1 MEDKNLIPILYN
13 STETEY
19 LTDGLGQ
26 LFDVQSCIVSEEANG
41 SFTLDMEY
49 PKNGSLVNHILKG
62 NQILA
67 KPNDIDK
74 EHAFRILEV
83 DKSTSN
89 STISITATSIT
100 NDEGRNIV
108 RAIKVSNKNAADA
121 MNMIKNNLVL
131 KSRFEYLSDITTI
144 KSFENGHMTPLSAV
158 IGDENSLY
166 NFYGGELK
174 RTNTSI
180 QLLQRRGRDKVT
192 TIEKGKNASGITHN
206 ISYNGKY
213 TSILPYVALTG
224 LTSTEK
230 KNLDYYQVRNV
241 ELGSGLTVVLTRTRN
256 KSVIFQCDMN
266 LTSEFKEDGVYK
278 LAKNM
283 LIHRSGTEFED
294 MYWIDLD
301 EIRVIAE
308 ETNSLVKKRIIY
320 SNKIIKKIQS
330 CKNII
335 TIHSHP
341 DSFPPSIADFNSN
354 YDHNYVVGIVAC
366 HNGKLYMYSAN
377 ERINEDYY
385 KLVVEGFL
393 KIGYNEEEAQI
404 KALENLQINFDIKFK
419 EVTDYDCI

>member
-1 MEDKNLIPILYN
+1 MEQQRK
-13 STETEY
+13 
-19 LTDGLGQ
+19 
-26 LFDVQSCIVSEEANG
+26 
-41 SFTLDMEY
+41 
-49 PKNGSLVNHILKG
+49 
-62 NQILA
+62 
-67 KPNDIDK
+67 
-74 EHAFRILEV
+74 
-83 DKSTSN
+83 
-89 STISITATSIT
+89 
-100 NDEGRNIV
+100 GRNKETIV
-108 RAIKVSNKNAADA
+108 NSAYINSGEYKRKFDNIADNAE
-121 MNMIKNNLVL
+121 L
-131 KSRFEYLSDITTI
+131 SR
-144 KSFENGHMTPLSAV
+144 
-158 IGDENSLY
+158 
-166 NFYGGELK
+166 
-174 RTNTSI
+174 
-180 QLLQRRGRDKVT
+180 LL
-192 TIEKGKNASGITHN
+192 
-206 ISYNGKY
+206 
-213 TSILPYVALTG
+213 
-224 LTSTEK
+224 
-230 KNLDYYQVRNV
+230 
-241 ELGSGLTVVLTRTRN
+241 
-256 KSVIFQCDMN
+256 
-266 LTSEFKEDGVYK
+266 YK

-320 SNKIIKKIQS
+320 SNKIIKKIQL

>member
-1 MEDKNLIPILYN
+1 
-13 STETEY
+13 
-19 LTDGLGQ
+19 
-26 LFDVQSCIVSEEANG
+26 
-41 SFTLDMEY
+41 
-49 PKNGSLVNHILKG
+49 
-62 NQILA
+62 
-67 KPNDIDK
+67 
-74 EHAFRILEV
+74 
-83 DKSTSN
+83 
-89 STISITATSIT
+89 
-100 NDEGRNIV
+100 
-108 RAIKVSNKNAADA
+108 
-121 MNMIKNNLVL
+121 
-131 KSRFEYLSDITTI
+131 
-144 KSFENGHMTPLSAV
+144 
-158 IGDENSLY
+158 
-166 NFYGGELK
+166 
-174 RTNTSI
+174 
-180 QLLQRRGRDKVT
+180 
-192 TIEKGKNASGITHN
+192 
-206 ISYNGKY
+206 
-213 TSILPYVALTG
+213 
-224 LTSTEK
+224 
-230 KNLDYYQVRNV
+230 
-241 ELGSGLTVVLTRTRN
+241 
-256 KSVIFQCDMN
+256 
-266 LTSEFKEDGVYK
+266 
-278 LAKNM
+278 M

-330 CKNII
+330 YKNII

>member
-1 MEDKNLIPILYN
+1 MEQQRK
-13 STETEY
+13 
-19 LTDGLGQ
+19 
-26 LFDVQSCIVSEEANG
+26 
-41 SFTLDMEY
+41 
-49 PKNGSLVNHILKG
+49 
-62 NQILA
+62 
-67 KPNDIDK
+67 
-74 EHAFRILEV
+74 
-83 DKSTSN
+83 
-89 STISITATSIT
+89 
-100 NDEGRNIV
+100 GRNKETIV
-108 RAIKVSNKNAADA
+108 NSAYINSGEYKRKFDNIADNAE
-121 MNMIKNNLVL
+121 L
-131 KSRFEYLSDITTI
+131 SR
-144 KSFENGHMTPLSAV
+144 
-158 IGDENSLY
+158 
-166 NFYGGELK
+166 
-174 RTNTSI
+174 
-180 QLLQRRGRDKVT
+180 LL
-192 TIEKGKNASGITHN
+192 
-206 ISYNGKY
+206 
-213 TSILPYVALTG
+213 
-224 LTSTEK
+224 
-230 KNLDYYQVRNV
+230 
-241 ELGSGLTVVLTRTRN
+241 
-256 KSVIFQCDMN
+256 
-266 LTSEFKEDGVYK
+266 YK

-320 SNKIIKKIQS
+320 SNKTIKKIQL

-393 KIGYNEEEAQI
+393 KTGYNEEEAQI

>member
-1 MEDKNLIPILYN
+1 MEQQRK
-13 STETEY
+13 
-19 LTDGLGQ
+19 
-26 LFDVQSCIVSEEANG
+26 
-41 SFTLDMEY
+41 
-49 PKNGSLVNHILKG
+49 
-62 NQILA
+62 
-67 KPNDIDK
+67 
-74 EHAFRILEV
+74 
-83 DKSTSN
+83 
-89 STISITATSIT
+89 
-100 NDEGRNIV
+100 GRNKETIV
-108 RAIKVSNKNAADA
+108 NSAYINSGEYKRKFDNIADNAE
-121 MNMIKNNLVL
+121 L
-131 KSRFEYLSDITTI
+131 SR
-144 KSFENGHMTPLSAV
+144 
-158 IGDENSLY
+158 
-166 NFYGGELK
+166 
-174 RTNTSI
+174 
-180 QLLQRRGRDKVT
+180 LL
-192 TIEKGKNASGITHN
+192 
-206 ISYNGKY
+206 
-213 TSILPYVALTG
+213 
-224 LTSTEK
+224 
-230 KNLDYYQVRNV
+230 
-241 ELGSGLTVVLTRTRN
+241 
-256 KSVIFQCDMN
+256 
-266 LTSEFKEDGVYK
+266 YK

-320 SNKIIKKIQS
+320 SNKIIKKSQS

-335 TIHSHP
+335 IIHSHP

>member
-1 MEDKNLIPILYN
+1 MEQQRK
-13 STETEY
+13 
-19 LTDGLGQ
+19 
-26 LFDVQSCIVSEEANG
+26 
-41 SFTLDMEY
+41 
-49 PKNGSLVNHILKG
+49 
-62 NQILA
+62 
-67 KPNDIDK
+67 
-74 EHAFRILEV
+74 
-83 DKSTSN
+83 
-89 STISITATSIT
+89 
-100 NDEGRNIV
+100 GRNKETIV
-108 RAIKVSNKNAADA
+108 NSAYINSGDYKRKFDNIADNAE
-121 MNMIKNNLVL
+121 L
-131 KSRFEYLSDITTI
+131 SR
-144 KSFENGHMTPLSAV
+144 
-158 IGDENSLY
+158 
-166 NFYGGELK
+166 
-174 RTNTSI
+174 
-180 QLLQRRGRDKVT
+180 LL
-192 TIEKGKNASGITHN
+192 
-206 ISYNGKY
+206 
-213 TSILPYVALTG
+213 
-224 LTSTEK
+224 
-230 KNLDYYQVRNV
+230 
-241 ELGSGLTVVLTRTRN
+241 
-256 KSVIFQCDMN
+256 
-266 LTSEFKEDGVYK
+266 YK

-335 TIHSHP
+335 IIHSHP

>member
-1 MEDKNLIPILYN
+1 MEQQRK
-13 STETEY
+13 
-19 LTDGLGQ
+19 
-26 LFDVQSCIVSEEANG
+26 
-41 SFTLDMEY
+41 
-49 PKNGSLVNHILKG
+49 
-62 NQILA
+62 
-67 KPNDIDK
+67 
-74 EHAFRILEV
+74 
-83 DKSTSN
+83 
-89 STISITATSIT
+89 
-100 NDEGRNIV
+100 GRNKETIV
-108 RAIKVSNKNAADA
+108 NSAYINSGEYKRKFDNIADNAE
-121 MNMIKNNLVL
+121 L
-131 KSRFEYLSDITTI
+131 SR
-144 KSFENGHMTPLSAV
+144 
-158 IGDENSLY
+158 
-166 NFYGGELK
+166 
-174 RTNTSI
+174 
-180 QLLQRRGRDKVT
+180 LL
-192 TIEKGKNASGITHN
+192 
-206 ISYNGKY
+206 
-213 TSILPYVALTG
+213 
-224 LTSTEK
+224 
-230 KNLDYYQVRNV
+230 
-241 ELGSGLTVVLTRTRN
+241 
-256 KSVIFQCDMN
+256 
-266 LTSEFKEDGVYK
+266 YK

-341 DSFPPSIADFNSN
+341 DSFQPSIADFNSN

>member
-1 MEDKNLIPILYN
+1 MEQQRK
-13 STETEY
+13 
-19 LTDGLGQ
+19 
-26 LFDVQSCIVSEEANG
+26 
-41 SFTLDMEY
+41 
-49 PKNGSLVNHILKG
+49 
-62 NQILA
+62 
-67 KPNDIDK
+67 
-74 EHAFRILEV
+74 
-83 DKSTSN
+83 
-89 STISITATSIT
+89 
-100 NDEGRNIV
+100 GRNKETIV
-108 RAIKVSNKNAADA
+108 NSAYINSGEYKRKFDNIADNAE
-121 MNMIKNNLVL
+121 L
-131 KSRFEYLSDITTI
+131 SR
-144 KSFENGHMTPLSAV
+144 
-158 IGDENSLY
+158 
-166 NFYGGELK
+166 
-174 RTNTSI
+174 
-180 QLLQRRGRDKVT
+180 LL
-192 TIEKGKNASGITHN
+192 
-206 ISYNGKY
+206 
-213 TSILPYVALTG
+213 
-224 LTSTEK
+224 
-230 KNLDYYQVRNV
+230 
-241 ELGSGLTVVLTRTRN
+241 
-256 KSVIFQCDMN
+256 
-266 LTSEFKEDGVYK
+266 YK

-320 SNKIIKKIQS
+320 SNKIIKKNQS

>member
-1 MEDKNLIPILYN
+1 MEQQRK
-13 STETEY
+13 
-19 LTDGLGQ
+19 
-26 LFDVQSCIVSEEANG
+26 
-41 SFTLDMEY
+41 
-49 PKNGSLVNHILKG
+49 
-62 NQILA
+62 
-67 KPNDIDK
+67 
-74 EHAFRILEV
+74 
-83 DKSTSN
+83 
-89 STISITATSIT
+89 
-100 NDEGRNIV
+100 GRNKETIV
-108 RAIKVSNKNAADA
+108 NSAYINSGEYKRKFDNIADNAE
-121 MNMIKNNLVL
+121 L
-131 KSRFEYLSDITTI
+131 SR
-144 KSFENGHMTPLSAV
+144 
-158 IGDENSLY
+158 
-166 NFYGGELK
+166 
-174 RTNTSI
+174 
-180 QLLQRRGRDKVT
+180 LL
-192 TIEKGKNASGITHN
+192 
-206 ISYNGKY
+206 
-213 TSILPYVALTG
+213 
-224 LTSTEK
+224 
-230 KNLDYYQVRNV
+230 
-241 ELGSGLTVVLTRTRN
+241 
-256 KSVIFQCDMN
+256 
-266 LTSEFKEDGVYK
+266 YK

-320 SNKIIKKIQS
+320 SNKIIKKFQS